1 MSKVVDAAGFIIDM
15 INAQEEGE
23 ITNLAINKLLY
34 FAQGLSLAKTG
45 KPLFDNQ
52 IEAWKNGP
60 VIQKIFHE
68 FKKYNADAIP
78 TQEYN
83 IDSLTEDEQDIL
95 LETIAIY
102 GKYSA
107 SHLVSL
113 THAPSTPWKNHY
125 EGTKNTPIPQEE
137 IKDYFIKNEKLK
149 FYNEKKVIAA
159 DIDKQG
165 RVLLPVEVEEAWG
178 AYDV

>member
-1 MSKVVDAAGFIIDM
+1 MSKVVDAAGFIIDI

-68 FKKYNADAIP
+68 FKKYNAEAIP
-78 TQEYN
+78 TQNYN
-83 IDSLTEDEQDIL
+83 IESLTEDEQDIL

-113 THAPSTPWKNHY
+113 THAPGTPWKNHY

-137 IKDYFIKNEKLK
+137 IRDYFIKNEKLK

>member
-1 MSKVVDAAGFIIDM
+1 MSKVVDAAGFIIDI
-15 INAQEEGE
+15 INNQEEGE
-23 ITNLAINKLLY
+23 ITNLALNKLLY

-68 FKKYNADAIP
+68 YKKYNAEAIP
-78 TQEYN
+78 PQKYN

-113 THAPSTPWKNHY
+113 THAPGTPWKNNY
-125 EGTKNTPIPQEE
+125 KDAKNTPIPQEE
-137 IKDYFIKNEKLK
+137 IKDYFIKNENLC
-149 FYNEKKVIAA
+149 FYNEKKVIAI
-159 DIDKQG
+159 DIDRQG
-165 RVLLPVEVEEAWG
+165 RVLLPLEVEEAWG
-178 AYDV
+178 VYDV